1 MLGASASTRYREVAY
16 VVTRVDSLEPAH
28 VLLRRHQER
37 CADASTI
44 HFCREVPNTARPGD
58 LPVRSLTNADAAVE
72 ESWSTRPV
80 WLSEWLGDIS
90 ADLTHRLIVRLD
102 WPISGHAEAAL
113 LLARLS
119 HPALRVAVEVAA
131 EQASEIFHYMNRLGL
146 SWIAL
151 PKSAAPPHEWRD
163 TAAQLASLWC
173 FDPGTSI
180 PAEPIV
186 SAFRLALGERL
197 RPDESY
203 WTCCRIVR
211 LGESG
216 PDDIIAWSPTLH
228 ALVTASPARTAW
240 SPLDWVARAD
250 DEWIADLS
258 RVRDRVDLERLARLA
273 VPSRIVPDS
282 EATDDA

>member
-1 MLGASASTRYREVAY
+1 MLVAPPSTRYREVAY
-16 VVTRVDSLEPAH
+16 VVTRVDSLEATH
-28 VLLRRHQER
+28 VLLRRHQDR

-44 HFCREVPNTARPGD
+44 HFCREVPNTARPRD
-58 LPVRSLTNADAAVE
+58 LPVLSLTNADAAVE

-90 ADLTHRLIVRLD
+90 ADLTQRLIVRLD

-131 EQASEIFHYMNRLGL
+131 EQAPEIVHYMNRLGL
-146 SWIAL
+146 AWIAL
-151 PKSAAPPHEWRD
+151 PKSTATSHEWRD
-163 TAAQLASLWC
+163 TARQLASLWC

-203 WTCCRIVR
+203 WTCRIVR

-216 PDDIIAWSPTLH
+216 PDDITAWSPTLH
-228 ALVTASPARTAW
+228 ALMTASPSRTAW

-250 DEWIADLS
+250 DEWIADLF
-258 RVRDRVDLERLARLA
+258 RVCDRVDLERLARLA
-273 VPSRIVPDS
+273 VPSRSVPDS